1 MRRYA
6 ARGCR
11 RGSQRWPR
19 EVLVEGELGLVGP
32 LAPQLGAARGLDV
45 LELEQGL
52 GEPGPGAPGRPL
64 AVAGLPGSSVPAGPA
79 HGGAGSA
86 QEPRALGPW
95 HLLGKVVAGTPPGL
109 RCPCEAEC
117 GAVVRKVRES
127 PLRRGR

>member
-45 LELEQGL
+45 LELERGL
-52 GEPGPGAPGRPL
+52 GEPGLGAPRRPL
-64 AVAGLPGSSVPAGPA
+64 AVAGLLGSSVPAGPA
-79 HGGAGSA
+79 HDGAGSA
-86 QEPRALGPW
+86 QELRALGPW
-95 HLLGKVVAGTPPGL
+95 HLLGKVADGTPPGL
-109 RCPCEAEC
+109 HCPRGAEC
-117 GAVVRKVRES
+117 SAVARKPRES
-127 PLRRGR
+127 P